1 MKKPASTSSSPKA
14 TKTGKT
20 KAAKAAQGETPA
32 VPWQAN
38 GLDLE
43 NYAPAYFT
51 FVATKLASGAAAV
64 YRKHF
69 GVGIEI
75 WRVLVML
82 ALDEK
87 VSVNMVCKLIGMDKG
102 SVSRCFKSMYEKG
115 FITFSHDPRDGR
127 VRYATLTPAGW
138 RKHDEI
144 KAVALER
151 QRAFLSC
158 LEPEESRQLID
169 LLHRLHANLPNV
181 ERATQQYLREHV
193 VKPGHERPGH
203 ERPGH
208 ERPGHEK

>member
-1 MKKPASTSSSPKA
+1 MTETTRSTSRSS
-14 TKTGKT
+14 
-20 KAAKAAQGETPA
+20 KAAKARGKAGGVAASQTQAHLEAANP
-32 VPWQAN
+32 VWQAN
-38 GLDLE
+38 GIDLE
-43 NYAPAYFT
+43 HYVPAYFT
-51 FVATKLASGAAAV
+51 FIATKLAGGAGAV

-127 VRYATLTPAGW
+127 VRYATLTEAGW

-151 QRAFLSC
+151 QRALLSC
-158 LEPEESRQLID
+158 LNPEETRTLIG
-169 LLHRLHANLPNV
+169 LLHRLHVNLPNV
-181 ERATQQYLREHV
+181 EHATQQYLREHV
-193 VKPGHERPGH
+193 IRPPG
-203 ERPGH
+203 
-208 ERPGHEK
+208 KK

>member
-1 MKKPASTSSSPKA
+1 MKKPTHSTSTSPEA
-14 TKTGKT
+14 IKTGSK
-20 KAAKAAQGETPA
+20 AKAARAGGKGKAPDA
-32 VPWQAN
+32 PWQAN

-115 FITFSHDPRDGR
+115 YITFSHDPRDGR
-127 VRYATLTPAGW
+127 VRYATLTPVGR

-151 QRAFLSC
+151 ERVFLSC
-158 LEPEESRQLID
+158 LKPEESSQLID
-169 LLHRLHANLPNV
+169 MLHRLHANLPNV

-193 VKPGHERPGH
+193 IKPGHERPG
-203 ERPGH
+203 R
-208 ERPGHEK
+208 EK

>member
-1 MKKPASTSSSPKA
+1 MTKKTHSASKPSQAIETEGKAKTARPARQAKKPAAKPRA
-14 TKTGKT
+14 E
-20 KAAKAAQGETPA
+20 AA
-32 VPWQAN
+32 WQAN

-151 QRAFLSC
+151 ERAFLAC
-158 LEPEESRQLID
+158 LQPEESRQLID
-169 LLHRLHANLPNV
+169 MLHRLHANLPSV
-181 ERATQQYLREHV
+181 ESATQRYLRQHV
-193 VKPGHERPGH
+193 IKPARDQ
-203 ERPGH
+203 
-208 ERPGHEK
+208 

>member
-1 MKKPASTSSSPKA
+1 MTTTSRSTSRPSGA
-14 TKTGKT
+14 TKVRGTSGRPAVKK
-20 KAAKAAQGETPA
+20 KAARPEAAEP
-32 VPWQAN
+32 VWQAN
-38 GLDLE
+38 GIDLE

-51 FVATKLASGAAAV
+51 FVTTKLASGAASV

-127 VRYATLTPAGW
+127 VRYATLTDAGW

-158 LEPEESRQLID
+158 LNPEESKTLIG
-169 LLHRLHANLPNV
+169 LLHRLHGNLPNV
-181 ERATQQYLREHV
+181 ELATQQYLRSHV
-193 VKPGHERPGH
+193 IKPLR
-203 ERPGH
+203 
-208 ERPGHEK
+208 EK

>member
-1 MKKPASTSSSPKA
+1 MKKSTHSATKSPKPIE
-14 TKTGKT
+14 TKGVSRKSR
-20 KAAKAAQGETPA
+20 AASRAKKSSVEPA
-32 VPWQAN
+32 WQVN

-115 FITFSHDPRDGR
+115 LITFSHDPHDGR
-127 VRYATLTPAGW
+127 VRYATLTPAGR

-144 KAVALER
+144 KAVALARE
-151 QRAFLSC
+151 QAFLSC
-158 LEPEESRQLID
+158 LQPQEAAVLID
-169 LLHRLHANLPNV
+169 MLHRLHANLPEV
-181 ERATQQYLREHV
+181 EKATQQYLHQHV
-193 VKPGHERPGH
+193 VKPGQDR
-203 ERPGH
+203 
-208 ERPGHEK
+208 

>member
-1 MKKPASTSSSPKA
+1 MKKSTHSAPKSSKLIETEGESKKSSATARTKKASAEPA
-14 TKTGKT
+14 
-20 KAAKAAQGETPA
+20 
-32 VPWQAN
+32 WQAD

-127 VRYATLTPAGW
+127 VRYATLTSAGR

-144 KAVALER
+144 KAVALARE
-151 QRAFLSC
+151 QAFLSC
-158 LEPEESRQLID
+158 LKPQEAAVLID
-169 LLHRLHANLPNV
+169 MLHRLHANLPHV
-181 ERATQQYLREHV
+181 EKTTQQYLRQHV
-193 VKPGHERPGH
+193 INPAHDK
-203 ERPGH
+203 
-208 ERPGHEK
+208 

>member
-1 MKKPASTSSSPKA
+1 MKKAASLARRPLGAGAADSAKGAAAPA
-14 TKTGKT
+14 
-20 KAAKAAQGETPA
+20 
-32 VPWQAN
+32 WQRS

-51 FVATKLASGAAAV
+51 FVTTKLAGGAAAA

-87 VSVNMVCKLIGMDKG
+87 VSVNMVCRLIGMDKG

-115 FITFSHDPRDGR
+115 FITFSHDPKDGR
-127 VRYATLTPAGW
+127 VRYATLTAAGR

-144 KAVALER
+144 KGLALER
-151 QRAFLSC
+151 ERAFLSC
-158 LEPEESRQLID
+158 LSPEETRVLLG

-181 ERATQQYLREHV
+181 EKATQQYLREHV
-193 VKPGHERPGH
+193 VDGQS
-203 ERPGH
+203 
-208 ERPGHEK
+208 

>member
-1 MKKPASTSSSPKA
+1 MKKSTHSAAKSPKPIETKGASKRSKA
-14 TKTGKT
+14 TTR
-20 KAAKAAQGETPA
+20 AKKPSAEPT
-32 VPWQAN
+32 WQAN
-38 GLDLE
+38 GIDLE

-51 FVATKLASGAAAV
+51 FVTTKLASGAAAV

-82 ALDEK
+82 ALEEK

-127 VRYATLTPAGW
+127 VRYATLTPAGR

-144 KAVALER
+144 KAVALARE
-151 QRAFLSC
+151 QAFLSC
-158 LEPEESRQLID
+158 LQPQEAAVLID
-169 LLHRLHANLPNV
+169 MLHRLHANLPEV
-181 ERATQQYLREHV
+181 EKATQQYLRQHV
-193 VKPGHERPGH
+193 MKPAQD
-203 ERPGH
+203 
-208 ERPGHEK
+208 K

>member
-1 MKKPASTSSSPKA
+1 MKQAPRSASKSSKGSQSRQPTKKSEAARPVKQAEPSP
-14 TKTGKT
+14 T
-20 KAAKAAQGETPA
+20 
-32 VPWQAN
+32 WQAN

-51 FVATKLASGAAAV
+51 FVATKLASGAAGV
-64 YRKHF
+64 YRRHF

-127 VRYATLTPAGW
+127 VRYATLTPAGR

-151 QRAFLSC
+151 ERAFLSC
-158 LEPEESRQLID
+158 LQPEESAQLID
-169 LLHRLHANLPNV
+169 MLHRLHANLPHV
-181 ERATQQYLREHV
+181 EQATQQYLRRHV
-193 VKPGHERPGH
+193 IKTARDH
-203 ERPGH
+203 
-208 ERPGHEK
+208 

>member
-1 MKKPASTSSSPKA
+1 MKKPIHSASKPTKA
-14 TKTGKT
+14 IETEGKT
-20 KAAKAAQGETPA
+20 RKARAAGRAKKAPAEAA
-32 VPWQAN
+32 WQAN

-151 QRAFLSC
+151 ERAFLSC
-158 LEPEESRQLID
+158 LQPDEAAQLIE
-169 LLHRLHANLPNV
+169 LLHRLHVNLPHV
-181 ERATQQYLREHV
+181 ETATQQYLHRHAIA
-193 VKPGHERPGH
+193 PARDQ
-203 ERPGH
+203 
-208 ERPGHEK
+208 